1 MWKIIEIMYG
11 VTGENFILI
20 SEQAL
25 KILRLWT
32 NVYDKAF
39 CGTSKITFD
48 IFV

>member
-1 MWKIIEIMYG
+1 MWKITEIMHG

-20 SEQAL
+20 SEEAL
-25 KILRLWT
+25 KILRQWT
-32 NVYDKAF
+32 NVYDKVF